1 MSTDRELTG
10 HSEMRN
16 WIFMQSPRTAL
27 QNVCL
32 LQREKSKFPLGEP
45 GSNQSE
51 HQAGWGKLPS
61 CPLEGD
67 SERNTVILCVI
78 MWHPWP
84 RRTASNYKEPSA
96 KPNLKEVL
104 KKKKKKGLVCKVP
117 KCQIN
122 VMKVKGRLRKY
133 SRLKETKETRK
144 FNMICDSRIGF
155 FCSKWYYWNNGRN
168 PKRVNEWDGGNTSL
182 LVTWVWRL
190 HCGSGE

>member
-10 HSEMRN
+10 HSAMRN

-104 KKKKKKGLVCKVP
+104 KKKKKDSFVKF
-117 KCQIN
+117 QN
-122 VMKVKGRLRKY
+122 VKSMSWK
-133 SRLKETKETRK
+133 SRE
-144 FNMICDSRIGF
+144 DSGNIPDWR
-155 FCSKWYYWNNGRN
+155 R
-168 PKRVNEWDGGNTSL
+168 PKRHENSIWYVILGLDSFALSDIIETTEEIRRGWMNEMVAIRHG
-182 LVTWVWRL
+182 
-190 HCGSGE
+190 